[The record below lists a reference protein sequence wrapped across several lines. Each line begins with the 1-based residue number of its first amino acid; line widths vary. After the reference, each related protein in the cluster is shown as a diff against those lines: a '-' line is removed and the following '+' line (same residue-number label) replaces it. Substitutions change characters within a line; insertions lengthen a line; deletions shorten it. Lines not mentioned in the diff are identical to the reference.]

1 MLKAEPAT
9 DKDLEKL
16 YKMRQPS
23 LRMDARKSD
32 TDKGPSS
39 HRTIV
44 PRAYGE
50 TITQTGSWPGGKCA
64 IGGFVRRKASNYSR
78 VDHAKVCLSSAE
90 FGTWVAAAQS
100 RGSFQFRDIP
110 PGTYS
115 LKTTDAFGYKDT
127 YYNPQDQPGD
137 NPTFQ
142 LEEGERRWQ
151 IKLQVEADRPYRKIF
166 GRVLDQD
173 GNTITDS
180 QGLQVSAW
188 VQRPHGRWKAYY
200 RRISLSGINRQDG
213 TYLLDELDGRPVYV
227 MVIDRNPPIKDNP
240 YPPRFYPGTF
250 SRNDATLITFG
261 ENESIENADIQ
272 LTREGGLA
280 LQGKV
285 TDESTGQPVPEA
297 LVSIFHYDMFFDLFP
312 AHTDE
317 YGRYTIKGLGEGK
330 FIVHVDA
337 RHRGLVKTRRYV
349 TIEPCAKQT
358 MLDFTLR
365 PGATISG
372 SLVDEQGNDWQI
384 DRSDGLSY
392 TEIPDRRRGEGASNF
407 PYGSK
412 YAPSYIKEQ
421 STIFYEEGQ
430 GDNIYSKMVFPTK
443 SSFLLPAVLP
453 GKVKIEFYPRK
464 RGQKLSRILY
474 QGRDISETGLDAA
487 PGQQIKDVKIV
498 IAPR

>member
-1 MLKAEPAT
+1 
-9 DKDLEKL
+9 
-16 YKMRQPS
+16 
-23 LRMDARKSD
+23 
-32 TDKGPSS
+32 
-39 HRTIV
+39 V
-44 PRAYGE
+44 
-50 TITQTGSWPGGKCA
+50 
-64 IGGFVRRKASNYSR
+64 
-78 VDHAKVCLSSAE
+78 
-90 FGTWVAAAQS
+90 
-100 RGSFQFRDIP
+100 
-110 PGTYS
+110 
-115 LKTTDAFGYKDT
+115 
-127 YYNPQDQPGD
+127 
-137 NPTFQ
+137 
-142 LEEGERRWQ
+142 
-151 IKLQVEADRPYRKIF
+151 
-166 GRVLDQD
+166 
-173 GNTITDS
+173 
-180 QGLQVSAW
+180 
-188 VQRPHGRWKAYY
+188 
-200 RRISLSGINRQDG
+200 DG